1 MWPFCGAQERH
12 KDSSKAIIKNVAD
25 LLAAKLKS
33 CGVYRQVAG
42 NVEKGFA
49 DPTALFRFHHDDN
62 DKQVL
67 NFCHL
72 WLQLS
77 RDPLSVVSDLLY
89 FATQVIQG
97 PLPHL
102 LDVFIVALHSIH

>member
-1 MWPFCGAQERH
+1 MAFSGAQERH
-12 KDSSKAIIKNVAD
+12 KDSNKAIIKNVAD
-25 LLAAKLKS
+25 LLAAKLQS

-42 NVEKGFA
+42 NIEKGFA
-49 DPTALFRFHHDDN
+49 DPAALFRFHHDDN

-72 WLQLS
+72 WLRLS
-77 RDPLSVVSDLLY
+77 RDPLTVVSDLLY

-97 PLPHL
+97 LVPLL
-102 LDVFIVALHSIH
+102 QRISIR